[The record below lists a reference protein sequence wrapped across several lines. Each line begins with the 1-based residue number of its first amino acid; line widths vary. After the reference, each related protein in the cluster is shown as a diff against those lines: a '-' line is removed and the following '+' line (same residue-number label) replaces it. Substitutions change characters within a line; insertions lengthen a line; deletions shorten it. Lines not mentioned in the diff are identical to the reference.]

1 MIPAIPIEVAIPL
14 GALLISWLSVGPV
27 KGTGP
32 VKETRPKPEAGH
44 GTGTPA
50 ITGNSVAPFD
60 PHKMAVDY
68 WVLQGYT
75 RRAAKRIVR
84 EAAQRRSTKEP

>member
-1 MIPAIPIEVAIPL
+1 MIPEIPIEVAIPL
-14 GALLISWLSVGPV
+14 GALLITWLPVRPV
-27 KGTGP
+27 KG
-32 VKETRPKPEAGH
+32 TRPKPEAGH